1 LVDLPDDARV
11 RDLVVR
17 PRDLGSYDQLLRSD
31 EEVRDAG
38 AN

>member
-1 LVDLPDDARV
+1 
-11 RDLVVR
+11 VR
-17 PRDLGSYDQLLRSD
+17 PRDLGCYDQLLRSD